1 MSVRIGPYTF
11 RYVTYDASS
20 DVLDAALE
28 APRPGRREP
37 TPEAHVWRFDDRDRF
52 FGVSLVNAR
61 EQLEREGGV
70 YVTLPSGA
78 RERVSGAESLIQP
91 G

>member
-1 MSVRIGPYTF
+1 MAVRLGPYTF
-11 RYVTYDASS
+11 RYVTYDPSS

-28 APRPGRREP
+28 GPRPGRREP

-52 FGVSLVNAR
+52 FGITLMNPR

-70 YVTLPSGA
+70 FVTLPSGE
-78 RERVSGAESLIQP
+78 RERVAGAESLIRR